1 MTTLLTVEQAAE
13 QLGGVSRSTLY
24 QLLRSGEL
32 ASVKIGRRRLIPTEA
47 IADYVHDLRVG
58 STSR

>member
-24 QLLRSGEL
+24 QLMRSGEL
-32 ASVKIGRRRLIPTEA
+32 ASVKIGRRRLIPAEA
-47 IADYVHDLRVG
+47 IADYVLDLRVG

>member
-32 ASVKIGRRRLIPTEA
+32 ASVKIGRRRLIPAEA
-47 IADYVHDLRVG
+47 IADYVLDLRVG
-58 STSR
+58 STS

>member
-24 QLLRSGEL
+24 QLMRSGEL
-32 ASVKIGRRRLIPTEA
+32 ASVKIGRRRLIPAEA
-47 IADYVHDLRVG
+47 IADYVLNLRVG